1 MGAGTNGGGGRSV
14 VVGVAIVCVLLHVW
28 GTGLE
33 GML

>member
-14 VVGVAIVCVLLHVW
+14 VVGVVVVCVLLHVW
-28 GTGLE
+28 RTRLE